1 MNKIA
6 KYIGISIAFTLLT
19 SCNDFLDV
27 QPKGQLTEGEMLED
41 ITGFEDAMFGVYGKL
56 ATSNLYGE
64 NLSWGLVDK
73 LGQQFG
79 YDNPQDV
86 SYYLNRYQYTN
97 QQARLMTDAVWSN
110 M

>member
-41 ITGFEDAMFGVYGKL
+41 ITGFEDAMFGV
-56 ATSNLYGE
+56 
-64 NLSWGLVDK
+64 
-73 LGQQFG
+73 
-79 YDNPQDV
+79 
-86 SYYLNRYQYTN
+86 
-97 QQARLMTDAVWSN
+97 
-110 M
+110 